1 MKSAAFAA
9 SLVAVANASSGYGYP
24 SRSSGYGHG
33 GYSAPHSSYGQ
44 QSYAPQTYTVEHKE
58 PVRQQQSY
66 QTPAY
71 GQAASAQ
78 QEAKI
83 MNSSSSDWDAW
94 GRDQDYMEDISY
106 DKTDAKS
113 YAAESYDEW
122 DNKDDDRYGAN
133 SYGQNR
139 D

>member
-24 SRSSGYGHG
+24 SQSYGHG
-33 GYSAPHSSYGQ
+33 GYSAPHQSYGYQ
-44 QSYAPQTYTVEHKE
+44 APSYQTVERRE
-58 PVRQQQSY
+58 PVREQESY
-66 QTPAY
+66 QSPAY